1 VPNFNVSVRTS
12 GPVFDGR
19 AVRAVRDFQQAA
31 EKAVAQEGAKR
42 VRVRLKKVLRHPT
55 GYYMGHIAAEK
66 VANLWEVNDDGVVY
80 GPWLEGTGSRNRTT
94 RFKGYATFR
103 MVKSLLDAQ
112 SAQIAQ
118 RELPRYLARMNG

>member
-1 VPNFNVSVRTS
+1 MVAFGVTVRTS
-12 GPVFDGR
+12 GPVFNG
-19 AVRAVRDFQQAA
+19 AAIRAVRDYQQAA

-55 GYYMGHIAAEK
+55 GYYMGHVLAEK
-66 VANLWEVNDDGVVY
+66 VGSLWEVNDDGIVY

-103 MVKSLLDAQ
+103 VVKSLLDVQ

-118 RELPRYLARMNG
+118 RELPRYLARMN